1 MCKYFRCCFC
11 SLRSKKRS
19 PKLEEYTL
27 FLHFTHDEVERECV
41 VDLEATKWLKKVLTS
56 GEGPM
61 IQLANLYNASEG
73 CSAVDTLQQA
83 RVLDRCV
90 QMLSITHSLR
100 ISVGLRLVSNAC
112 IRNPMISSCSREI
125 DGCNEMNRL
134 TKSILTKSS
143 QTPTALRSEES
154 DASEESA
161 FGEAMRTVEER
172 AVAEATRYVEEW
184 AVGEATR
191 AVEEK
196 KSDEPTLQADK
207 RNVGEGSNAAQQS
220 LAGEERVVC
229 EVGMNAGV

>member
-1 MCKYFRCCFC
+1 M
-11 SLRSKKRS
+11 
-19 PKLEEYTL
+19 
-27 FLHFTHDEVERECV
+27 HFTHKEVERECV

-112 IRNPMISSCSREI
+112 IRNPIISSCSREI
-125 DGCNEMNRL
+125 DGCNEMNPL

-191 AVEEK
+191 AVEERAVGEATRAVEEK
-196 KSDEPTLQADK
+196 KSDEPTLQTDK
-207 RNVGEGSNAAQQS
+207 RNVGEGSNAAQRL